1 MKKGQPMKR
10 AAIFLILFLPVS
22 LLVGLGYVVNGR
34 VQAKPQLVDVGGTLT
49 TDSTWTAANSP
60 YVLTSTLTIP
70 EGITLTVE
78 PGVTVLGQSYGGI
91 VVEGKIVAIGT
102 PTNPITFTSSTDSAP
117 GEWPGFFFW
126 DGAGQFEHVV
136 IRYGGENVSDPV
148 GGLPPSGANLNIAGL
163 AGSEGVTIRN
173 STIHGSN
180 GFGLFVPVDFLHL
193 LHMEN
198 VTFTQNITNRVQILD
213 PFGIPIVS
221 DVTLSP
227 QPGLE
232 GYEFDK
238 SGLVVAEGTL
248 TLEPGTTLI
257 SPTDSAIVLQGGHL
271 TAVGTPEQP
280 ITFTSVTDSAASRWG
295 GIFFWDGSA
304 ELIHTRI
311 RYAGEDV
318 GQQAVSTLHVYEVPD
333 GQEVVLEDS
342 IIEGSGGYAIAVE
355 VDNLHQLHLQNNQFT
370 NNALNRI
377 LVLPDIDGGDGSLA
391 GSAAMPGQN
400 GLESY
405 ELLSHMVVPATM
417 TLTLGAGATLMM
429 PDMGQFLDVQGH
441 LEVAGTAVNPVL
453 ITSSGDLPSNQWL
466 GINVTSGSAH
476 FAHTTLRYA
485 ETPLFIFSEVGG
497 DVMLENS
504 TIEENSVYPIF
515 LTSEALHRLKMNNVS
530 FSNNVP
536 NRIAIELNSAPGVM
550 ATLSGDVLLTPQPG
564 LEAYEII
571 EGAGTFTVLNVP
583 QGITLS
589 LAAGTVVLSDNVI
602 IVDGRIEANGT
613 ELEPVIFED
622 GFGPDKYY
630 LFFAETGS
638 ASLVHTTIQHAGNV
652 GIGIGGQ
659 SDEPVTLQDVLL
671 TDIEGYPIVVEAWA
685 LHRLQMTNVTFQN
698 NTYNRVVVDTD
709 GGQDAIAAD
718 VTLTAQ
724 PGLTWYEFADGSTPQ
739 TLPEEFVVPEGV
751 TLTVEPG
758 VQLRFGNGA
767 ETLVVNGRLQASG
780 TPTQPIT
787 FTSAADSAPGQWEGI
802 ILQGGS
808 SQLENVVVRNGR
820 ENLLIDALDPGA
832 AVQIANST
840 IAHSSQTPL
849 GIRTANLHQAEL
861 ANITFADHAAGENIV
876 LYGEPTL
883 GGTAVLN
890 DQPGLDAYVILD
902 GNTSHWFV
910 VPPTATLSINPGVTL
925 KFNESGGDFGL
936 WVEGELHTAGTQAE
950 PVILTSQTDSA
961 PGSGMAFHWKMA
973 WLNWSILKCATPITT

>member
-1 MKKGQPMKR
+1 MKR
-10 AAIFLILFLPVS
+10 AAIFLTLLLPVI
-22 LLVGLGYVVNGR
+22 LLLGLGYVVNGR
-34 VQAKPQLVDVGGTLT
+34 VAAKPQLVDVGGIIT
-49 TDSTWTAANSP
+49 TDTTWTAANSP
-60 YVLTSTLTIP
+60 YIITDTVIVQAGVTLTI
-70 EGITLTVE
+70 EA
-78 PGVTVLGQSYGGI
+78 GVTVMI
-91 VVEGKIVAIGT
+91 
-102 PTNPITFTSSTDSAP
+102 
-117 GEWPGFFFW
+117 EW
-126 DGAGQFEHVV
+126 
-136 IRYGGENVSDPV
+136 
-148 GGLPPSGANLNIAGL
+148 
-163 AGSEGVTIRN
+163 
-173 STIHGSN
+173 
-180 GFGLFVPVDFLHL
+180 
-193 LHMEN
+193 
-198 VTFTQNITNRVQILD
+198 
-213 PFGIPIVS
+213 
-221 DVTLSP
+221 
-227 QPGLE
+227 
-232 GYEFDK
+232 
-238 SGLVVAEGTL
+238 
-248 TLEPGTTLI
+248 
-257 SPTDSAIVLQGGHL
+257 
-271 TAVGTPEQP
+271 
-280 ITFTSVTDSAASRWG
+280 
-295 GIFFWDGSA
+295 
-304 ELIHTRI
+304 
-311 RYAGEDV
+311 
-318 GQQAVSTLHVYEVPD
+318 
-333 GQEVVLEDS
+333 
-342 IIEGSGGYAIAVE
+342 GSGEHIEVE
-355 VDNLHQLHLQNNQFT
+355 
-370 NNALNRI
+370 
-377 LVLPDIDGGDGSLA
+377 
-391 GSAAMPGQN
+391 
-400 GLESY
+400 
-405 ELLSHMVVPATM
+405 
-417 TLTLGAGATLMM
+417 
-429 PDMGQFLDVQGH
+429 GH

-453 ITSSGDLPSNQWL
+453 ITSSGDLPSNHWL

-476 FAHTTLRYA
+476 FVHTTLRHA

-515 LTSEALHRLKMNNVS
+515 VTSEALHRLKMNNVS

-536 NRIAIELNSAPGVM
+536 NRIAIELNSGPGVM

-602 IVDGRIEANGT
+602 MVDGRIEANGT

-652 GIGIGGQ
+652 GIGMGGQ
-659 SDEPVTLQDVLL
+659 SNELVILQDVLL

-709 GGQDAIAAD
+709 GGQDEIAAD

-787 FTSAADSAPGQWEGI
+787 FTSKADSAPGQWEGI

-820 ENLLIDALDPGA
+820 ENILIGTLDPA
-832 AVQIANST
+832 ATVQIAHSAIT
-840 IAHSSQTPL
+840 HSSQTPL
-849 GIRTANLHQAEL
+849 GIQTANLHQTDL
-861 ANITFADHAAGENIV
+861 TNITFANNAGGENIV
-876 LYGEPTL
+876 LYGEATL
-883 GGTAVLN
+883 GGAAVLN
-890 DQPGLDAYVILD
+890 DQPGLDAYVVLD
-902 GNTSHWFV
+902 GNLSHWFV

-936 WVEGELHTAGTQAE
+936 RVEGELHTAGTQAE

-961 PGSGMAFHWKMA
+961 PGQWNGILLDGGSTNLNHTIIRYSKEALLVGALDANDSAQLNNTVLQASATSPLGIPANLLHQLALNNVTFSDNQNGNHIIVYENGTLAGDVTLSAQPGLAGFVFLNSPTSQLVVPDGVTLTLNQGVTLKFMGSTQKLRVQGHLETVGTSLQPAILTSFADSAANQWSGIVVENGTAQLDHAEVRYASYNLTVNNTAVSTPVILQNSQLHSAALDGLLVADGAVTAVCSRFTNNNGSGVFVLNTGQPTVQIGSSALVSNGAAGLTNQNASAVDARQNWWGDPSGPA
-973 WLNWSILKCATPITT
+973 GIGPGSGSALLGNALFDPWLEEDTCTTVPYQLYLPFVVTP